1 MVTNKRI
8 VMDEKIGG
16 LALIITS
23 VVILSS
29 TQILIKSRLNVHGI
43 FPLDGGAFSYLIE
56 VCSDWRLWMAAL
68 GLIAASLCW
77 YAAISRLPLS
87 VAFPF
92 AAMSYPAV
100 LLGSALFLNEFISWK
115 IVVGNALIVLGIF
128 MVAMATR

>member
-1 MVTNKRI
+1 MV
-8 VMDEKIGG
+8 DQKIGG

-43 FPLDGGAFSYLIE
+43 FPLDGGAVAYIVE
-56 VCSDWRLWMAAL
+56 VCSDWRLWIAAL

-77 YAAISRLPLS
+77 YAAISRIPLS

-115 IVVGNALIVLGIF
+115 IVAGNALVVLGIF
-128 MVAMATR
+128 VVAMAAR